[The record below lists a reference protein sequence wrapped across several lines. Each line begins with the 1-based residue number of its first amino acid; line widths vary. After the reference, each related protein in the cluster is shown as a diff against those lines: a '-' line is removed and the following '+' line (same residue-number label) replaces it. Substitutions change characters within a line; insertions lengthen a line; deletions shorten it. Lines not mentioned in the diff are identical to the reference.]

1 MGGIYSGLTAND
13 GYVLIT
19 NDLSGGKRDGSAIV
33 RVNDHCALLIV
44 TARGNFL
51 IGVRD
56 LLDKY
61 ILKLKGM
68 GDGLSVELA
77 EAIVRSFEE
86 EFQKGPSFKQNP
98 LPFLLL
104 MVGYNQKDPST
115 LEHIFVRNRV
125 VETIEKDNTREFV
138 TAFDIKKATPA
149 PNLFYGNSELVQYMF
164 DQLSSDAL
172 GLEAVKLLSYF
183 AMSETQKLDNSLFPA
198 IRMAVISR
206 GHGFRWITDE
216 ELKKL
221 SKMARDVDAELSK
234 SLLKASMA
242 TA

>member
-13 GYVLIT
+13 GYVFIT
-19 NDLSGGKRDGSAIV
+19 NDAFGGERDGSAIV
-33 RVNDHCALLIV
+33 RVNDYCALLIV

-77 EAIVRSFEE
+77 EAIVRSLEE
-86 EFQKGPSFKQNP
+86 EFQREPSFKQNP

-125 VETIEKDNTREFV
+125 VKTIEKDNTREFV
-138 TAFDIKKATPA
+138 TAFDIKEITPA
-149 PNLFYGNSELVQYMF
+149 TNLFYGNSELIQYMF

-172 GLEAVKLLSYF
+172 GLETVKLLSYF
-183 AMSETQKLDNSLFPA
+183 AMSETQKLDNSLFQG
-198 IRMAVISR
+198 IKMAVISR
-206 GHGFRWITDE
+206 GHGFGWIMVE
-216 ELKKL
+216 ELKEL
-221 SKMARDVDAELSK
+221 SEMARDVDAELSK
-234 SLLKASMA
+234 SLLKASMV